1 MIWTVRDAQ
10 VALAPVFEQYGVSR
24 AVLFGSIAQGTA
36 TQESDIDLLVDSHLR
51 GMKFVGLMEAIRQV
65 TEMPVDVFD
74 VTHIERGSPLDW
86 EIHATGITIF
96 ENAI

>member
-10 VALAPVFEQYGVSR
+10 ATLAPVFEQYGVSR

-51 GMKFVGLMEAIRQV
+51 VMKFVGLMEAIRQV
-65 TEMPVDVFD
+65 TERLVDVFD
-74 VTHIERGSPLDW
+74 VTHIERGSPLDR

>member
-1 MIWTVRDAQ
+1 MRK
-10 VALAPVFEQYGVSR
+10 LPLRRSLSNMGSPVLSCSVPSLRGQPHRKV
-24 AVLFGSIAQGTA
+24 I
-36 TQESDIDLLVDSHLR
+36 DSHLR

-65 TEMPVDVFD
+65 TERPVDVFD

>member
-1 MIWTVRDAQ
+1 MRK
-10 VALAPVFEQYGVSR
+10 LPLRRSLSNMGSPVLSCSVPS
-24 AVLFGSIAQGTA
+24 
-36 TQESDIDLLVDSHLR
+36 LR
-51 GMKFVGLMEAIRQV
+51 GQ
-65 TEMPVDVFD
+65 PVDVFD

>member
-1 MIWTVRDAQ
+1 MRK
-10 VALAPVFEQYGVSR
+10 LPLRRSLSNMGSPVLS
-24 AVLFGSIAQGTA
+24 
-36 TQESDIDLLVDSHLR
+36 
-51 GMKFVGLMEAIRQV
+51 VGLMEAIRQV
-65 TEMPVDVFD
+65 TERPVDVFD

>member
-1 MIWTVRDAQ
+1 MRK
-10 VALAPVFEQYGVSR
+10 LPLRRSLSNMGSPVLSCSVPSLRGQP
-24 AVLFGSIAQGTA
+24 
-36 TQESDIDLLVDSHLR
+36 SDIDLLVDSHLR

-65 TEMPVDVFD
+65 TERPVDVFD

>member
-51 GMKFVGLMEAIRQV
+51 GMKFVGLMERSGKSLKG
-65 TEMPVDVFD
+65 
-74 VTHIERGSPLDW
+74 R
-86 EIHATGITIF
+86 
-96 ENAI
+96 

>member
-1 MIWTVRDAQ
+1 
-10 VALAPVFEQYGVSR
+10 
-24 AVLFGSIAQGTA
+24 
-36 TQESDIDLLVDSHLR
+36 
-51 GMKFVGLMEAIRQV
+51 MKFVGLMEAIRQV
-65 TEMPVDVFD
+65 TERPVDVFD